1 MEIPFWEDTYK
12 DDTNFTF
19 GNDPNQSVIKVENLI
34 EKSSNIIDVGCGDG
48 KNSLYL
54 AEHGFKSID
63 AFDLSENAVN
73 KLRRL
78 SISRQL
84 TINTW
89 VGDLCNFK
97 FTKKY
102 GLIMAFGILHFISK
116 SDWYNFIINA
126 KCATAIGGINIIQL
140 FTDKVPPSI
149 DIAPYAIGLAADG
162 EIRDLYGDWEIIEFK
177 SYVFEEEHP
186 NVPRHLHS
194 SNKIIARRIK

>member
-73 KLRRL
+73 NYDVY
-78 SISRQL
+78 QL
-84 TINTW
+84 
-89 VGDLCNFK
+89 VD
-97 FTKKY
+97 
-102 GLIMAFGILHFISK
+102 S
-116 SDWYNFIINA
+116 
-126 KCATAIGGINIIQL
+126 
-140 FTDKVPPSI
+140 
-149 DIAPYAIGLAADG
+149 
-162 EIRDLYGDWEIIEFK
+162 
-177 SYVFEEEHP
+177 
-186 NVPRHLHS
+186 
-194 SNKIIARRIK
+194 